1 MTIISYCAS
10 PLLCAR
16 NYSKERLSHVH
27 YLHQFYKKMRRL
39 PDTELEVMLVLWE
52 AEGEVPRSYFDRQLK
67 DKHWNINTINTY
79 FPTGGKGV
87 SHL

>member
-1 MTIISYCAS
+1 MCKRKAVSYAKH
-10 PLLCAR
+10 LCQLR
-16 NYSKERLSHVH
+16 E
-27 YLHQFYKKMRRL
+27 KMRRL

-79 FPTGGKGV
+79 FPAGGKGV